1 MQMTR
6 SFPGEGTLL
15 WGGGKAGLEERVSE
29 GWSMGVQEVTLGSVY
44 TGRAVATGCALL
56 TRRAPAGSVHM
67 LLSPRLGDGEE
78 EDAED
83 EDPRHLPSRAGGV
96 LLVLVLTAPPFLSS
110 KEILCRRLM
119 DKTDKEKLLC
129 LL

>member
-1 MQMTR
+1 
-6 SFPGEGTLL
+6 
-15 WGGGKAGLEERVSE
+15 
-29 GWSMGVQEVTLGSVY
+29 MGVQEVVLGSVY

-96 LLVLVLTAPPFLSS
+96 LLVLVLVLTAPPFLSS